1 MREEVRMTLIAID
14 PGITTGVAIRV
25 DTHTSS
31 FETMYTTKVQSEYM
45 TLVIHRPRDLWDIF
59 DKHQPTCVIFEN
71 FQSAGLISKDGQATL
86 RLIGGIEA
94 VTYRLGIPTCL
105 QFPQE
110 RYGMLPAA
118 HAMLKA
124 TGRKFLI
131 HEKDALA
138 HLLLY
143 EDRVAR
149 GVLEQI
155 TQRRRT
161 NKVVI

>member
-1 MREEVRMTLIAID
+1 MTLIAID
-14 PGITTGVAIRV
+14 PGITTGVAIRSDTV
-25 DTHTSS
+25 DRNGSPAIS
-31 FETMYTTKVQSEYM
+31 PQYM
-45 TLVIHRPRDLWDIF
+45 TLVIHRPRDLWAIF
-59 DKHQPTCVIFEN
+59 DKHQPQVVIFEN

-110 RYGMLPAA
+110 RYGFLPAA
-118 HAMLKA
+118 RAMLKA
-124 TGRKFLI
+124 TRRKFPI
-131 HEKDALA
+131 HEVDALA

-161 NKVVI
+161 NEVVI